1 MKRIVLPQRIGSVAA
16 RNGAL
21 HPAAQPDRWRLC
33 IAADLLAAA
42 WALELAVR
50 LTPPLRSGP
59 WAIRSISFPG
69 TVLMI
74 LLFTSIFSTI
84 SIIEDRK
91 EGFLQ
96 AVLVAPVP
104 RSALVFGKLLGGT
117 SLALMQGVLF
127 MLLAPLVGIP
137 VSRIPATLLM
147 LTLVAFGLTALGY
160 VIAWNMDSTQGFH
173 AIMNL
178 FLIPMWLLCGAVF
191 PASGA
196 PGWLRVVMELNPLT
210 YGMSAVRWSI
220 YGQGRRIDDGYSW
233 IWAVCWRHC
242 CVRRSALRSRDQHDE
257 TAGMRLSRSLITLML
272 TGCAG
277 SLASPTTAPFPNSA

>member
-1 MKRIVLPQRIGSVAA
+1 MKGSFFLSVSALWRREMVRFVRQRSRIVGAFASPLIFWLLLGFGVGSSFS
-16 RNGAL
+16 
-21 HPAAQPDRWRLC
+21 PASQ
-33 IAADLLAAA
+33 
-42 WALELAVR
+42 VR
-50 LTPPLRSGP
+50 TMGYQEYF
-59 WAIRSISFPG
+59 FPG

-117 SLALMQGVLF
+117 SLALMQGILF

-137 VSRIPATLLM
+137 MTRIPETLLM

-160 VIAWNMDSTQGFH
+160 VIAWRMDSTQGFH

-196 PGWLRVVMELNPLT
+196 PGWLRVVMGLNPLT

-220 YGQGRRIDDGYSW
+220 YGREVASTMGIPGFGLSVGVTV
-233 IWAVCWRHC
+233 AFA
-242 CVRRSALRSRDQHDE
+242 ALLVA
-257 TAGMRLSRSLITLML
+257 TAISMTKRP
-272 TGCAG
+272 A
-277 SLASPTTAPFPNSA
+277 

>member
-1 MKRIVLPQRIGSVAA
+1 MSGSFFLSTSALWRREMVRFVRQRSRIIGAFASPLIFWLLLGFGVG
-16 RNGAL
+16 RSFS
-21 HPAAQPDRWRLC
+21 PASQ
-33 IAADLLAAA
+33 
-42 WALELAVR
+42 
-50 LTPPLRSGP
+50 TRSMNYQEYF
-59 WAIRSISFPG
+59 FPG

-117 SLALMQGVLF
+117 SLAMMQGVLF
-127 MLLAPLVGIP
+127 MLLAPLVGI
-137 VSRIPATLLM
+137 SITRIPATLLM
-147 LTLVAFGLTALGY
+147 LALVAFGLTALGY
-160 VIAWNMDSTQGFH
+160 VIAWKMDSTQGFH

-178 FLIPMWLLCGAVF
+178 FLIPMWLLSGAVF

-196 PGWLRVVMELNPLT
+196 PGWLRAVIDLNPLT

-220 YGQGRRIDDGYSW
+220 YGKDVASTMDIPGFTLSIGITAAFAAVIFAAAINMTRRTS
-233 IWAVCWRHC
+233 
-242 CVRRSALRSRDQHDE
+242 
-257 TAGMRLSRSLITLML
+257 
-272 TGCAG
+272 
-277 SLASPTTAPFPNSA
+277 

>member
-1 MKRIVLPQRIGSVAA
+1 MSGSFFLSVSALWRREMLRFIRQRSRIIGAFASPLIFWLLLGFGVGSSFNPASQA
-16 RNGAL
+16 RTMGY
-21 HPAAQPDRWRLC
+21 Q
-33 IAADLLAAA
+33 
-42 WALELAVR
+42 EYF
-50 LTPPLRSGP
+50 
-59 WAIRSISFPG
+59 FPG

-84 SIIEDRK
+84 SVIEDRK

-127 MLLAPLVGIP
+127 MLLAPLVGIS
-137 VSRIPATLLM
+137 VSRIPATLLV

-191 PASGA
+191 PTSGA
-196 PGWLRVVMELNPLT
+196 PGWLRAVMNLNPLT
-210 YGMSAVRWSI
+210 YGMSTVRWAI
-220 YGQGRRIDDGYSW
+220 YGSDIASTMDLPGFALSIGVTIAFAALLFGAAIRMTRRP
-233 IWAVCWRHC
+233 V
-242 CVRRSALRSRDQHDE
+242 
-257 TAGMRLSRSLITLML
+257 
-272 TGCAG
+272 
-277 SLASPTTAPFPNSA
+277 

>member
-1 MKRIVLPQRIGSVAA
+1 MKGTFLLSASALWRREMVRFVRQRSRIIGAFASPLIFWLLLGFGVG
-16 RNGAL
+16 RSFS
-21 HPAAQPDRWRLC
+21 PADQ
-33 IAADLLAAA
+33 
-42 WALELAVR
+42 VR
-50 LTPPLRSGP
+50 TMGYQEYF
-59 WAIRSISFPG
+59 FPG

-104 RSALVFGKLLGGT
+104 RSALVVGKLMGGT

-127 MLLAPLVGIP
+127 MFLAPLAGISI
-137 VSRIPATLLM
+137 SRIPATLVM

-160 VIAWNMDSTQGFH
+160 VIAWKMDSTQGFH

-196 PGWLRVVMELNPLT
+196 PGWLQTVMQLNPLT
-210 YGMSAVRWSI
+210 YGMSAVRWAI
-220 YGQGRRIDDGYSW
+220 YGSEVASTMNIPGFALSVGITVAFAVVILGAAISMTRRP
-233 IWAVCWRHC
+233 A
-242 CVRRSALRSRDQHDE
+242 
-257 TAGMRLSRSLITLML
+257 
-272 TGCAG
+272 
-277 SLASPTTAPFPNSA
+277 